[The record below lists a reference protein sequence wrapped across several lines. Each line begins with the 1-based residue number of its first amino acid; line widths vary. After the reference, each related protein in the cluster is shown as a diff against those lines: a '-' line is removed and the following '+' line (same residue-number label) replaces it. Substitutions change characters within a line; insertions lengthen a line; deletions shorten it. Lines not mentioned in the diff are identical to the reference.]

1 MTPKELTN
9 ELEKKMIDQY
19 KKDFMQVYTAAGFTA
34 AEGWDKY
41 KAIVFGMLIPTNER
55 LQDESN

>member
-9 ELEKKMIDQY
+9 ELEKRMLNQY
-19 KKDFMQVYTAAGFTA
+19 KKDFMQVYTAAGFTPG
-34 AEGWDKY
+34 EGWEEY

>member
-1 MTPKELTN
+1 MTTKELTN
-9 ELEKKMIDQY
+9 ELEKRMQDQY

-41 KAIVFGMLIPTNER
+41 KAIVFGMLIPTNE
-55 LQDESN
+55 EI